1 MAMNWNAA
9 VEVKTEFVAPLPRSN
24 SAPTRTMTYDAD
36 NELATFNGLNVT
48 VDANGTLLNGPLTN
62 DTFASYTYDE
72 RNRLLN
78 AGGVTNTYDAMNN
91 RLGQTVGTNAIS
103 YVINPNAALPEGL
116 LRVKNG
122 LTNYYVY
129 GPG

>member
-1 MAMNWNAA
+1 
-9 VEVKTEFVAPLPRSN
+9 
-24 SAPTRTMTYDAD
+24 
-36 NELATFNGLNVT
+36 
-48 VDANGTLLNGPLTN
+48 
-62 DTFASYTYDE
+62 
-72 RNRLLN
+72 
-78 AGGVTNTYDAMNN
+78 MNN